1 MWHLARVRTR
11 VVLVSALLAALL
23 VACGSSGD
31 GSSSAKSTQTAT
43 SAAIATSTTEAEL
56 TAPTTQATTTS
67 VEVSDPAVAYSE
79 PGPFPVGVAELT
91 DGPVPITVFYP
102 GLEGAE
108 EGKQGATYDLRA
120 WLPPAEAT
128 KVAQATT
135 VPMHAYVGLTPADP
149 DGGPYPLVLFS
160 HGLAGYRL
168 QSTFLTTHLA
178 SWGFVVAAVEHPYRN
193 LTAAFGDLGSL
204 VAGFGSTDAPDVAQL
219 VAAIDQVQ
227 AAASQS
233 TGPLAGLTVETTDV
247 GAVGH
252 SAGGF
257 AVYGAAAVD
266 PRIVTYVALASPTGG
281 TFSDATP
288 TTAPAV
294 PPPDKPSLLIAGS
307 ADVIAPLPR
316 VEAAYQALPTPKTLA
331 VIEGLT
337 HLGFMDICEATP
349 PGEPNVLQVAKSAG
363 VAVPDLVL
371 RLFAD
376 GCDPKYTAPSTAW
389 PAIDALTTAHLRGL
403 LGLDDP
409 PIVLTQADLD
419 AAFPDLHLTLSRSP

>member
-1 MWHLARVRTR
+1 VRTR
-11 VVLVSALLAALL
+11 VVLVSALLSSLL

-31 GSSSAKSTQTAT
+31 NTSGAT
-43 SAAIATSTTEAEL
+43 SIGAVTSADVATSTTEAEL
-56 TAPTTQATTTS
+56 TAPTTQATTTTS
-67 VEVSDPAVAYSE
+67 AEALNRAVAYSE
-79 PGPFPVGVAELT
+79 PGPFPVGVAQLT
-91 DGPVPITVFYP
+91 DGPVPVTVFYP
-102 GLEGAE
+102 GLDGAE
-108 EGKQGATYDLRA
+108 QDKQEATYDLRA
-120 WLPPAEAT
+120 WLPPAEAA
-128 KVAQATT
+128 KVGQVAT
-135 VPMHAYVGLTPADP
+135 VDMHAYAGLTPADA

-160 HGLAGYRL
+160 PGLAGYRL

-204 VAGFGSTDAPDVAQL
+204 VAGFGSTDAPDVEQL
-219 VAAIDQVQ
+219 VAAIDQVG
-227 AAASQS
+227 AAASKS

-288 TTAPAV
+288 TTEPAV
-294 PPPDKPSLLIAGS
+294 AAPDKPSLLIAGS

-316 VEAAYQALPTPKTLA
+316 VETAYEALPAPKALA
-331 VIEGLT
+331 VIDGVT
-337 HLGFMDICEATP
+337 HLGFMDICAITP
-349 PGEPNVLQVAKSAG
+349 PGEPNVLEVAKAAG
-363 VAVPDLVL
+363 VAVPDLIL

-376 GCDPKYTAPSTAW
+376 GCDSKYTSASSAW
-389 PAIDALTTAHLRGL
+389 PAINALTTAHLRGL

-409 PIVLTQADLD
+409 PVVLTQTDLD
-419 AAFPDLHLTLSRSP
+419 AAFPDLDVSLSRSP

>member
-1 MWHLARVRTR
+1 MGTR
-11 VVLVSALLAALL
+11 GTTPRAAT
-23 VACGSSGD
+23 S
-31 GSSSAKSTQTAT
+31 TAT
-43 SAAIATSTTEAEL
+43 SIGPATSADVATSTTEAEL
-56 TAPTTQATTTS
+56 TAPTSSTATS
-67 VEVSDPAVAYSE
+67 VAPPNQAVAYSE
-79 PGPFPVGVAELT
+79 PGPFPVGVAQLT

-102 GLEGAE
+102 GLGGAE
-108 EGKQGATYDLRA
+108 EGKQEATYDLRA
-120 WLPPAEAT
+120 WLPPAEAA
-128 KVAQATT
+128 KVGQVAT
-135 VPMHAYVGLTPADP
+135 VDMHAYAGLTPADP

-160 HGLAGYRL
+160 PGLAGYRL

-204 VAGFGSTDAPDVAQL
+204 VTGFGSTDAPDVAQL
-219 VAAIDQVQ
+219 VAAIDQVE

-307 ADVIAPLPR
+307 KDVIAPLPR
-316 VEAAYQALPTPKTLA
+316 VEGAYEALPTPKALA
-331 VIEGLT
+331 VIDGVT
-337 HLGFMDICEATP
+337 HLGFMDICEITT
-349 PGEPNVLQVAKSAG
+349 PGEPNVLQVAKDAG
-363 VAVPDLVL
+363 VAVPDLIL

-376 GCDPKYTAPSTAW
+376 GCDPKYTSPSSAW
-389 PAIDALTTAHLRGL
+389 PAINALTTAHLRGL

-409 PIVLTQADLD
+409 PVVLTQEDLD
-419 AAFPDLHLTLSRSP
+419 SAFPDLHVTLSRSP